1 MGVKRAVEL
10 VLDAPKKHDQPIF
23 TYGPLIHNPQVLD
36 LLKEKG
42 ITIIDRIPETGQG
55 VVLIRAH
62 GVPPDE
68 KKALKKAGFTVI
80 DATCPR
86 VIKVQSIIL
95 KHARKGFTPV
105 IIGDRDHP
113 EVIGLLGFSGG
124 KGHVVK
130 NLEDMQA
137 LPAFDQA
144 IIVAQTTL
152 NSLLFIQITEWVQ
165 AYRPHYKIFSTICD
179 STSMRQAEIGQLAK
193 SVNALI
199 VVGGRNSGNTQRLA
213 DISRLAN
220 IPTYHIE
227 SESELRPEDFE
238 SIGTVA
244 ITAGAS
250 TPNWIINRVFRT
262 LEMFSLK
269 RGAVIK
275 KAMFLMQRAFLL
287 TNLYVALGAGFL
299 CLACSLIQQIDRYA
313 PHVFIS
319 FLYVLSMHTLN
330 NLTGK
335 RADRYNDPD
344 RELFY
349 HRHRFALTVLA
360 LASGGA
366 GLMISATM
374 GVAPF
379 LTLLM
384 MSLMGLSYNL
394 KFYPSRLL
402 LRYARLRD
410 IPGSKTVLIALAWG
424 VVTSLLP
431 ALTSTHHFSF
441 LNLGVFL
448 WATGLV
454 FARTAFFDILD
465 MQGDRIVGKET
476 IPLIMGEKTTFRFLN
491 ILLSAEVALILIAG
505 VTGAVTPMDVWVIIC
520 PIFMLIIIHFH
531 QKGAMLPGIRLE
543 FLVESAV
550 GLAGAVALARILILK
565 Y

>member
-10 VLDAPKKHDQPIF
+10 VLDAPKKHDPPIF

-42 ITIIDRIPETGQG
+42 ITIIDRIPESGQG

-95 KHARKGFTPV
+95 KHARKGFTAI

-113 EVIGLLGFSGG
+113 EVRGLLGFAGG
-124 KGHVVK
+124 NGHVVK
-130 NLEDMQA
+130 SLEDMSA
-137 LPAFDQA
+137 LPEFGQA

-152 NSLLFIQITEWVQ
+152 NSLSFKKITDWVQ
-165 AYRPHYKIFSTICD
+165 AHHPHYKIFSTICD
-179 STSMRQAEIGQLAK
+179 STSMRQAEIGRLAK
-193 SVNALI
+193 MADALI

-213 DISRLAN
+213 DISRLSN

-227 SESELRPEDFE
+227 SESELKPENFE
-238 SIGTVA
+238 SIRTVA

-262 LEMFSLK
+262 LEKFSLK
-269 RGAVIK
+269 RGAAVK
-275 KAMFLMQRAFLL
+275 KALFSMQRACLL

-299 CLACSLIQQIDRYA
+299 CLACSLIQKIDEYE
-313 PHVFIS
+313 PYVFIS

-330 NLTGK
+330 NLIGK

-344 RELFY
+344 REFFY
-349 HRHRFALTVLA
+349 QRHRIVLTVLA
-360 LASGGA
+360 LASGAA
-366 GLMISATM
+366 GLLISANM

-379 LTLLM
+379 LTLLI
-384 MSLMGLSYNL
+384 MSLLGLSYNL
-394 KFYPSRLL
+394 KIFPSWRHF
-402 LRYARLRD
+402 RYARLRD
-410 IPGSKTVLIALAWG
+410 LPGSKTVLISVAWG
-424 VVTSLLP
+424 MVTSLLP
-431 ALTSTHHFSF
+431 TLAQSHAFSL

-476 IPLIMGEKTTFRFLN
+476 IPLIVGEKATFRFLN
-491 ILLSAEVALILIAG
+491 ILLAAEIALVVIARL
-505 VTGAVTPMDVWVIIC
+505 TGMIATLDIWVIIC
-520 PIFMLIIIHFH
+520 PVFMLFIIHVH

-550 GLAGAVALARILILK
+550 GLAGVVALVKILMLK